1 MRAAEQ
7 VYADIRAGTGGR
19 RAEQPVARR
28 AHAPPAAGELSRATR
43 ARAALWDADRFDAFV
58 FKNPVV
64 AHEKPLREVFFRR
77 HNGKCRRVLPVL
89 ECVD

>member
-7 VYADIRAGTGGR
+7 VYADIRAGTGAR

-28 AHAPPAAGELSRATR
+28 AHAPPAAEELSRATR

-58 FKNPVV
+58 FQNADMFYRYLV
-64 AHEKPLREVFFRR
+64 
-77 HNGKCRRVLPVL
+77 PVL